1 MALWQKVT
9 FPQILWQAETFK
21 LTFHRKPI
29 PFQLRLSPPRGILL
43 IGSLETERSYLIKN
57 LAADFFVL
65 RIRISI
71 NKLLYNKPDVMTESW
86 MNILMESLRR
96 LSLILELA
104 GRMSPYIIW
113 IQDIHKLNVNCL
125 TQNVESDP
133 TFLLGILLKYFQTG
147 FADRRA
153 KSITLFASTDAPR
166 KVDPAL
172 ISPDRLDRLINI
184 RMLGISQ

>member
-1 MALWQKVT
+1 
-9 FPQILWQAETFK
+9 
-21 LTFHRKPI
+21 
-29 PFQLRLSPPRGILL
+29 
-43 IGSLETERSYLIKN
+43 
-57 LAADFFVL
+57 
-65 RIRISI
+65 
-71 NKLLYNKPDVMTESW
+71 MTESW

-96 LSLILELA
+96 LSLILELT

-125 TQNVESDP
+125 TQNVESNP

-153 KSITLFASTDAPR
+153 KSITLFASTNAPR

-172 ISPDRLDRLINI
+172 IPPDRLDRLINI
-184 RMLGISQ
+184 RMLGISQRQEEFLILLHNKKIYLRNKKIALMSLDTEQWVTMHEI

>member
-1 MALWQKVT
+1 MDYMALWQKVT

-86 MNILMESLRR
+86 MNILMESL
-96 LSLILELA
+96 
-104 GRMSPYIIW
+104 
-113 IQDIHKLNVNCL
+113 
-125 TQNVESDP
+125 
-133 TFLLGILLKYFQTG
+133 
-147 FADRRA
+147 
-153 KSITLFASTDAPR
+153 
-166 KVDPAL
+166 
-172 ISPDRLDRLINI
+172 
-184 RMLGISQ
+184 